1 MKYEYTVKR
10 ELFVTVEVEADDE
23 EQAQE
28 AFEKEWV
35 DTGNLTDLFRDGL
48 LEAYDEVQSVAV
60 DGYVIYRV

>member
-28 AFEKEWV
+28 VFEKEWV
-35 DTGNLTDLFRDGL
+35 DTGNLTDLFREEL

-60 DGYVIYRV
+60 DGYTIYRI

>member
-28 AFEKEWV
+28 VFEKEWV
-35 DTGNLTDLFRDGL
+35 DTGNLTDLFREEL
-48 LEAYDEVQSVAV
+48 LEAFDEVQSVAV
-60 DGYVIYRV
+60 DGYIIYRV